1 MFLIRQACPEDM
13 EQILAVYERARQFMR
28 EHDNP
33 TQWQDGHPRQEILRE
48 DIRIGQLYVVTKQES
63 ICGVFALI
71 PGIDPTYGYIEGAW
85 HHDAPYA
92 TIHRVASNG
101 REKGVLA
108 ACVDYSANRCSHLRI
123 DTHENNYVMQNALA
137 KLGFS
142 RCGIIYLANGDPRI
156 AFDRLR

>member
-1 MFLIRQACPEDM
+1 M
-13 EQILAVYERARQFMR
+13 EQILAVYDTARQFMR

-33 TQWQDGHPRQEILRE
+33 TQWQGGHPRQEILRE
-48 DIRIGQLYVVTKQES
+48 DIRIGQLYVVTRQEE
-63 ICGVFALI
+63 ICGVFAFI
-71 PGIDPTYGYIEGAW
+71 PGVDPTYGYIEGAW
-85 HHDAPYA
+85 HHDRPYG
-92 TIHRVASNG
+92 TIHRVASSG
-101 REKGVLA
+101 KTKGILA
-108 ACVDYSANRCSHLRI
+108 ACVEFCEQKCCYLRI